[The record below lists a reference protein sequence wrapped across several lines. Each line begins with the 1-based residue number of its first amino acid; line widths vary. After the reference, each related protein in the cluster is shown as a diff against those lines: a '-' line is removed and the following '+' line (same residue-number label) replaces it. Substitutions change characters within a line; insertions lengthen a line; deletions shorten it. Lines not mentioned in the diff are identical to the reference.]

1 MALIELYCP
10 RCGGEVRMDQSM
22 MFGTCLNCGARCLLQ
37 EMVPKRTEVT
47 VEGTPTVDGLV
58 DLALRMWTI
67 GDEDSAYRA
76 VGDALRQSPEDVRAW
91 ILRGLMDEADV
102 SSALGDSMLDPARD
116 LDFCLTILN
125 RRPDAI
131 RWISG
136 RMDHPLIRSIEALR
150 RVSGYC
156 LGSGQVILT
165 VFDDELDTGYE
176 RIVREF
182 MESVGGA
189 DKHIETIR
197 KEPRLSQ
204 FASSFDKTTLG
215 RLRSYSE
222 WLDSHPPVDSQ
233 MVSVRYDGISLFT
246 SFEHIHDGKME
257 PLRARGGRMDI
268 RAEPG
273 KHVFRCGSEGG
284 FIAFIPRMPV
294 TACEGTLVPGACVEV
309 LHTFELTDGL
319 FLNVNTRDGSLPAT
333 FDMSDNLV
341 PTTGNAFQL
350 GRFLRTDPESYKP
363 L

>member
-58 DLALRMWTI
+58 DLALRMWSI

-76 VGDALRQSPEDVRAW
+76 VGDALRQSPDDVRAW
-91 ILRGLMDEADV
+91 ILRGLMDDADV
-102 SSALGDSMLDPARD
+102 SSALGDSRLDPARD
-116 LDFCLTILN
+116 LDFCLTVLN

-156 LGSGQVILT
+156 LRSGQVILT

-176 RIVREF
+176 RVVREF
-182 MESVGGA
+182 VESVGGA
-189 DKHIETIR
+189 DKHIETITN
-197 KEPRLSQ
+197 EPRLHDY
-204 FASSFDKTTLG
+204 ASSIDGTTFG
-215 RLRSYSE
+215 RLRSYAE
-222 WLDSHPPVDSQ
+222 WLNSHSPADSQ
-233 MVSVRYDGISLFT
+233 TISVIYEGLSLFANVEHRYQNMKESVRPKSGMISMHVQ
-246 SFEHIHDGKME
+246 S
-257 PLRARGGRMDI
+257 
-268 RAEPG
+268 G
-273 KHVFRCGSEGG
+273 KHAFLCSGSNE
-284 FIAFIPRMPV
+284 ALVAYIPRMPDS
-294 TACEGTLVPGACVEV
+294 TECEGTLTPGMFMEI

-350 GRFLRTDPESYKP
+350 GRFL
-363 L
+363 

>member
-37 EMVPKRTEVT
+37 EMIPKRTEVT

-58 DLALRMWTI
+58 DLALRMWSI

-91 ILRGLMDEADV
+91 ILRGLMDDADV
-102 SSALGDSMLDPARD
+102 PSALGDSMLDPARD
-116 LDFCLTILN
+116 LNFCLTVLN

-156 LGSGQVILT
+156 LRSGQVILT

-176 RIVREF
+176 RVVREF

-197 KEPRLSQ
+197 NEPRLHDY
-204 FASSFDKTTLG
+204 ASSIDGTTLG
-215 RLRSYSE
+215 RLHSYFE

-246 SFEHIHDGKME
+246 SFEHIHDGRTE
-257 PLRARGGRMDI
+257 PLRARGGRMDV
-268 RAEPG
+268 RVGPG

-294 TACEGTLVPGACVEV
+294 TACEGTLAPGACVEV

-333 FDMSDNLV
+333 FDMSDKLV

-350 GRFLRTDPESYKP
+350 GRFL
-363 L
+363 